1 MIESYRSIET
11 VQQARVAEE
20 SERLH
25 RTLLDSVSHELK
37 TPLAVIGA
45 ATDGLDTLL
54 KDAGLPLTE
63 TFLDEI
69 KAANRRLN
77 RIVTN
82 LLDMTRIDSG
92 RLPLNL
98 EWGEVRELL
107 ESAVSQVE
115 NEVSR
120 ERVHITAP
128 EELPLV
134 RLDFGLM
141 EQALCN
147 LLVNA
152 VEHSPAATSIEMS
165 AQLDGGTLLLRIRD
179 HGPGLTPGEEKK
191 VFEKFYRGTGSR
203 PGGTGLGLSIVQGIA
218 RAHHGDIDAENNPAG
233 GATFTIRMPVET
245 TARPA

>member
-1 MIESYRSIET
+1 MT
-11 VQQARVAEE
+11 EE

-37 TPLAVIGA
+37 TPLAVISA
-45 ATDGLDTLL
+45 ATEGLDTQL
-54 KDAGLPLTE
+54 KDTGLPLSQ
-63 TFLDEI
+63 TFLGEI
-69 KAANRRLN
+69 KAANRRLD

-92 RLPLNL
+92 RMPLNL
-98 EWGEVRELL
+98 EWGEVGELL

-120 ERVHITAP
+120 ERVRIAVP
-128 EELPLV
+128 DGLPLV
-134 RLDFGLM
+134 RLDYGLM

-152 VEHSPAATSIEMS
+152 AEHGPAGTPIEMS
-165 AQLDGGTLLLRIRD
+165 AQLDGGTLQLRVRD
-179 HGPGLTPGEEKK
+179 HGAGLTPGEEKK
-191 VFEKFYRGTGSR
+191 VFEKFYRGTQAR

-218 RAHHGDIDAENNPAG
+218 RAHRGEIDAENDPAG
-233 GATFTIRMPVET
+233 GAMFTIRVPVET
-245 TARPA
+245 EKRPA